1 MAEIIKQGE
10 CLQDESTM
18 GQGFEMHYTLTDDCP
33 CLSSIDPGKFAKV
46 EDKTDGDDD
55 LPF

>member
-18 GQGFEMHYTLTDDCP
+18 GQGLEMHYTLTDDCP